1 MGLDMY
7 LSRRH
12 KGANEEWPEEI
23 AYWGKRWP
31 VFHWFKEHLGGEIED
46 CKYYVVQAEV
56 LLQLRDDCISVL
68 QQATNGRDVTDRETA
83 AKYLPISDH
92 DVSNGY
98 DEYYVGMVICTLNY
112 VNEAVYYTD
121 FNEDEIV
128 FSASW

>member
-12 KGANEEWPEEI
+12 KGTNEEWSEEI

-31 VFHWFKEHLGGEIED
+31 VFHWFKKHLGVEIED
-46 CKYYVVQAEV
+46 CKYYVVQEEV

-92 DVSNGY
+92 DVY
-98 DEYYVGMVICTLNY
+98 
-112 VNEAVYYTD
+112 
-121 FNEDEIV
+121 FNK
-128 FSASW
+128 